1 MNHHPSKVSTSVAD
15 HEPTLFF
22 FLAWFVPPPNRIQQH
37 EVYNKMGT
45 PNLAIIFG
53 PTLMGGDKDSYTFD
67 ESKTLQDMQWHVRVI
82 ETILENYRVIFEPD
96 EE

>member
-1 MNHHPSKVSTSVAD
+1 MHC
-15 HEPTLFF
+15 TL
-22 FLAWFVPPPNRIQQH
+22 WHRIQQH

-53 PTLMGGDKDSYTFD
+53 PTLMGGDKEGYTFD

-82 ETILENYRVIFEPD
+82 EIILENYRVIFEPD
-96 EE
+96 DE